1 MTYLMPLPL
10 LAFVAGAAIAA
21 QAGMNARLGAILKS
35 ALLAS
40 AVAFAGGLVY
50 TLLVFALGSNT
61 LPAQS
66 AFKAVPVYLWFSGG
80 LLSAFGI
87 ITFYWLIPRM
97 GVGPMMAY
105 ALSGQLILAM
115 LASHFGWFALPQVSL
130 SASKLIGMAA
140 LILGM
145 VLINKG

>member
-1 MTYLMPLPL
+1 MTSMLPLPL

-21 QAGMNARLGAILKS
+21 QAGMNARLGALLHS

-40 AVAFAGGLVY
+40 AVAFAGGLAY
-50 TLLVFALGSNT
+50 TLVVFALGSNRF
-61 LPAQS
+61 PAYA
-66 AFKAVPVYLWFSGG
+66 AFKAVPLYLWFSGG

-105 ALSGQLILAM
+105 ALAGQLMLAM
-115 LASHFGWFALPQVSL
+115 LASHLGWFALPQVPL
-130 SASKLIGMAA
+130 SAMKLLGVGA
-140 LILGM
+140 LVLGM